1 MTVWVFTVV
10 KDYADVLGFFLRHY
24 SAFADRI
31 IAWDDA
37 STDGSTELLKA
48 CPIVDYRVW
57 PYPGC
62 GIQEELL
69 LSFAQNNYPEAC
81 GRAVWAIWV
90 DPDEFIYSES
100 LAVKLELLRSRGVQ
114 VIKPDGFNMM
124 HEGMPADDG
133 RQIWEICKRGVP
145 AEVYGKPV
153 IFNPCAR
160 IGWDRGKHHL
170 ERCPWIVPAQN
181 TGIKLLHYRYLGY
194 EYTRKRNARNYD
206 RCGIDKSAAW
216 TCDPNYQ
223 GEHSAEWAWKML
235 KTAKEVI

>member
-1 MTVWVFTVV
+1 MTVWIFTVV
-10 KDYADVLGFFLRHY
+10 KDYCDVLPFFLRHY
-24 SAFADRI
+24 SQFAERI
-31 IAWDDA
+31 IVWDDA

-48 CPIVDYRVW
+48 CPLVDYHIW
-57 PYPGC
+57 PHPDS
-62 GIQEELL
+62 GIDESLL
-69 LSFAQNNYPEAC
+69 LNFAQDNYAQAC
-81 GRAVWAIWV
+81 GLADWAIWV
-90 DPDEFIYSES
+90 DPDEFIYHTELVGM
-100 LAVKLELLRSRGVQ
+100 LALLRSRGVQ
-114 VIKPDGFNMM
+114 VIRPDGFNMM
-124 HEGMPADDG
+124 HDGMPGNDG

-145 AEVYGKPV
+145 APVYGKPV

-160 IGWDRGKHHL
+160 LGWNRGKHDL
-170 ERCPWIVPAQN
+170 ERCPWIVPSKN

-194 EYTRKRNARNYD
+194 EYTRKRNQRNYE